1 MRKIMTLGLAAL
13 LLSACGGEDNELLGK
28 WELDRKTTKERMK
41 GNIMA
46 AFLVPVLQELDE
58 SGLEFTEDSLIGPD
72 GAEAVTYERMEDGRM
87 RVTRVDQ
94 NGQPHGPSLVLDP
107 SDDRIDMPI
116 PMVGRVTFV
125 RS

>member
-1 MRKIMTLGLAAL
+1 MRKIMALGLAAL
-13 LLSACGGEDNELLGK
+13 LLSACGEDNDLLGK
-28 WELDRKTTKERMK
+28 WELDRESTTERMK

-46 AFLVPVLQELDE
+46 AFLVPVLKRLDE
-58 SGLEFTEDSLIGPD
+58 SGLEFTKDSLIGPD
-72 GAEAVTYERMEDGRM
+72 GAEAVIYDRMDDGRM

-94 NGQPHGPSLVLDP
+94 NGQPLGRSLVLDP

-125 RS
+125 RG

>member
-28 WELDRKTTKERMK
+28 WELDRETTKERMK

-46 AFLVPVLQELDE
+46 AFLVPVLQQLDE

-94 NGQPHGPSLVLDP
+94 NGQPHGSSLVLDP